1 MKKWVAPAI
10 DELKVSET
18 AQGQTIS
25 SSFDEIRV
33 DQNGNY
39 WASFSSGA
47 DSMPEVDGTITVNA

>member
-1 MKKWVAPAI
+1 MKKWNTPVI
-10 DELKVSET
+10 DELNIACTE
-18 AQGQTIS
+18 QGQQIS

-47 DSMPEVDGTITVNA
+47 DSTPTVDGTITVNN